1 MGHGKRYLNQTGAL
15 DRVVSGWS
23 VSGILTYSSGI
34 PTAVYSPCFGTTSGP
49 MAGPTAGGVLFGGCE
64 VAGANARV
72 DVIPGV
78 PQTNKSG
85 NFQPANTSFYNAA
98 AFALPAPY
106 TFGNE
111 PRALDHART
120 WGGRNE
126 DFTIEKETGLL
137 GEKAKLSF
145 RAEFFNL
152 FNRHIYQA
160 PNGAFATQ
168 LGTPFQAVGSPGC
181 PGPFACGFGAVTSA
195 SGPRSIQF
203 GLKISY

>member
-1 MGHGKRYLNQTGAL
+1 
-15 DRVVSGWS
+15 
-23 VSGILTYSSGI
+23 
-34 PTAVYSPCFGTTSGP
+34 
-49 MAGPTAGGVLFGGCE
+49 
-64 VAGANARV
+64 VAGSNARV

-78 PQTNKSG
+78 SQTNKSG
-85 NFQPANTSFYNAA
+85 NFQPANTPFFNAA
-98 AFALPAPY
+98 AFAVPAPF

-111 PRALDHART
+111 ARALDHARA
-120 WGGRNE
+120 WGNQNE
-126 DFTIEKETGLL
+126 DFVIEKETGLL

-152 FNRHIYQA
+152 FNRHIYNVNQ
-160 PNGAFATQ
+160 NSGADVFATP

-181 PGPFACGFGAVTSA
+181 PGPFACGFGAVTGA